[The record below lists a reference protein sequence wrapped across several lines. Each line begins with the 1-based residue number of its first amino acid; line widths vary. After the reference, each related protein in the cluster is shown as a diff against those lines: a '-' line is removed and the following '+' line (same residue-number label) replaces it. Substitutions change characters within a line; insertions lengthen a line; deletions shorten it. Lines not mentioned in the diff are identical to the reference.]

1 MTVTNDC
8 PFCGVEAALE
18 SAAPRETAHLTPH
31 WRLTAHR
38 SALPG
43 WMLLIPRRHVRSIG
57 ELDDAAAAE
66 LGPLL
71 RAAARVHAAEF
82 AAEKTYVMQFAE
94 GVPHAH
100 FSLVPRR
107 ADLPADRRGPAVS
120 AYNAVDEPLGE
131 AERDALALRIRA
143 AWPAT

>member
-1 MTVTNDC
+1 MSDC
-8 PFCGVEAALE
+8 PFCAVEAAVD
-18 SAAPRETAHLTPH
+18 AAPTRETAHLTQH

-43 WMLLIPRRHVRSIG
+43 WMLLIPRRHVRSIS
-57 ELDDAAAAE
+57 ELDDAAAAQ

-71 RAAARVHAAEF
+71 RAPSRVHLAEF
-82 AAEKTYVMQFAE
+82 GAEKTYVMQFAE
-94 GVPHAH
+94 GVAHAH

-120 AYNAVDEPLGE
+120 AYNTVNEPLGD
-131 AERDALALRIRA
+131 AERDALTLRIRA
-143 AWPAT
+143 AWPAA